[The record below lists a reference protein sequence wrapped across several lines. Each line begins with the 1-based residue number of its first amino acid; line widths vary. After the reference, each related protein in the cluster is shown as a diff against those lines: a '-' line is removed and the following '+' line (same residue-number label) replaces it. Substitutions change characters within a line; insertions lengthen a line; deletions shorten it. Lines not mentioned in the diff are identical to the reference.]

1 MSTTETHQ
9 PDLVAVKSRQRQTW
23 ASGDYAAVASRIVLM
38 AERLADAADL
48 RAGERVLDVACGS
61 GNAALAAARCGCEVT
76 GIDYVPELLDRG
88 RERAAAD
95 GLSVDFAEGD
105 AEALQFPDGAF
116 DAVLSCVGV
125 MFTPDQERA
134 AAELVR
140 VCRPGGTIALANWTP
155 SSFIGQM
162 FRTVTGYVPAPA
174 GVRPPGLWGT
184 EQRLQE
190 LLGPAVSRLEVAR
203 RRLVLRFRSADEFVR
218 FFRDNY
224 GPVHKAFQALDEPG
238 RERLYEDLV
247 ALAREH
253 DRSPGPSV
261 AMPSDYLE
269 VVAIRG

>member
-1 MSTTETHQ
+1 MNPPVRLKPTGSAAAAGPEHTTRTSASGPVPHTPAHTPAPDPPGNRADKEERMSTTEIHQ

-88 RERAAAD
+88 RERAAAE

-155 SSFIGQM
+155 SSLVGHL

-184 EQRLQE
+184 EERLQE

-203 RRLVLRFRSADEFVR
+203 RRA
-218 FFRDNY
+218 
-224 GPVHKAFQALDEPG
+224 G
-238 RERLYEDLV
+238 R
-247 ALAREH
+247 
-253 DRSPGPSV
+253 
-261 AMPSDYLE
+261 
-269 VVAIRG
+269 

>member
-48 RAGERVLDVACGS
+48 RAGER
-61 GNAALAAARCGCEVT
+61 AAAE
-76 GIDYVPELLDRG
+76 
-88 RERAAAD
+88 

-140 VCRPGGTIALANWTP
+140 CAGPAAPSRWPTGPVQPRRTLVPDRDRLRPGTGGGPAAGAVGDRGAAAGAARAGGVPPGGRPAASRSLRTAVASA
-155 SSFIGQM
+155 SSP
-162 FRTVTGYVPAPA
+162 VPARLITKPTMRRSWVYSAPA
-174 GVRPPGLWGT
+174 GRMSRWVTPAMSTMRPPS
-184 EQRLQE
+184 
-190 LLGPAVSRLEVAR
+190 ASRSIA
-203 RRLVLRFRSADEFVR
+203 
-218 FFRDNY
+218 
-224 GPVHKAFQALDEPG
+224 PG
-238 RERLYEDLV
+238 RSRWPEVSTY
-247 ALAREH
+247 
-253 DRSPGPSV
+253 RSIPAGASAASRPPRSG
-261 AMPSDYLE
+261 S
-269 VVAIRG
+269 R